1 MEPLGLGKENV
12 RMGRRTFRWAGAGL
26 LLLAILMG
34 LFGLQASRAEQ
45 GSDPAAVAN
54 QFLQAV
60 VQGDSGKA
68 FELSSSGLKRGKT
81 ADEFLKSPEIS
92 TIFSGTKSWETIQ
105 VLEKGSIVSVIVK
118 LMRDEGNE
126 KIRALG
132 IGCLKMSAG
141 YRVRDFSL
149 TPWVA
154 SEARYLRYLS
164 DLYTRMENLDSAE
177 EAINKAY
184 SLDPKDPKVS
194 GYLGYVYLEKKVK
207 LEEAQ
212 RLIQAANEQEPNDP
226 EFMDFLGWA
235 NHIANKRQESVQ
247 WFDRAREA
255 FQKINGYESSPE
267 YIRFSSHVD
276 KAKAKGWTPTQT

>member
-1 MEPLGLGKENV
+1 
-12 RMGRRTFRWAGAGL
+12 MGRRTFRWAGAGL

-60 VQGDSGKA
+60 VQGDSAKA

-194 GYLGYVYLEKKVK
+194 GYLGYVYLERKVK

-276 KAKAKGWTPTQT
+276 KAKAKGWRPTQT

>member
-1 MEPLGLGKENV
+1 
-12 RMGRRTFRWAGAGL
+12 MGRRTFRWAGAGL

-45 GSDPAAVAN
+45 GSDPAAAAN

-60 VQGDSGKA
+60 VQGDSAKA
-68 FELSSSGLKRGKT
+68 FELSSSGLKRGET

-164 DLYTRMENLDSAE
+164 DLYTRMENLGSAE

-207 LEEAQ
+207 FEEAQ
-212 RLIQAANEQEPNDP
+212 RLIQAANEQDPNDP

-235 NHIANKRQESVQ
+235 NHIANKRLESVQ

-276 KAKAKGWTPTQT
+276 KAKAKGWTPTPT

>member
-1 MEPLGLGKENV
+1 
-12 RMGRRTFRWAGAGL
+12 MGRRTFRWAGAGL
-26 LLLAILMG
+26 LVLAILMG

-60 VQGDSGKA
+60 VQGDSAKA

-81 ADEFLKSPEIS
+81 ADEFLKSSEIS

>member
-1 MEPLGLGKENV
+1 
-12 RMGRRTFRWAGAGL
+12 MGRRTFRWAGAGL

-141 YRVRDFSL
+141 YRVRDFFL

-207 LEEAQ
+207 IEEAQ

>member
-1 MEPLGLGKENV
+1 
-12 RMGRRTFRWAGAGL
+12 
-26 LLLAILMG
+26 
-34 LFGLQASRAEQ
+34 
-45 GSDPAAVAN
+45 
-54 QFLQAV
+54 
-60 VQGDSGKA
+60 
-68 FELSSSGLKRGKT
+68 
-81 ADEFLKSPEIS
+81 
-92 TIFSGTKSWETIQ
+92 
-105 VLEKGSIVSVIVK
+105 
-118 LMRDEGNE
+118 
-126 KIRALG
+126 
-132 IGCLKMSAG
+132 MSAG

-194 GYLGYVYLEKKVK
+194 GFLGYVYLEKKVK

-226 EFMDFLGWA
+226 EYMDFLGWA

-255 FQKINGYESSPE
+255 FQKMNGYEWSPE

-276 KAKAKGWTPTQT
+276 KAKAKGWRPTQT

>member
-1 MEPLGLGKENV
+1 
-12 RMGRRTFRWAGAGL
+12 MGRRTFRWAGAGL
-26 LLLAILMG
+26 LVLAILMG

-60 VQGDSGKA
+60 VQGDSAKA

-81 ADEFLKSPEIS
+81 ADEFLKSSEIS

-126 KIRALG
+126 KIKALG